1 MNKKYQIF
9 ISSTYKDLK
18 PARRKVTE
26 TILSMGHFPVG
37 MEMFGASD
45 DEQWKIIKETID
57 TSDYYLVII
66 GKCLGTIVP
75 GEEISYTQKEF
86 RYALEKKIPV
96 IGFIMSDEG
105 EPAKTYQETD
115 PIRIEKLNSFKKELE
130 TGRTTDYWTTTD
142 NLATRVAIS
151 LPKEMKKHPMI
162 GWTRGEDN
170 NIKNKCECI
179 ISSTTDISIESKVML
194 FYASEEGNIIVSKT
208 MSGDEYIA
216 GNHPL
221 NATNELREQAKW
233 CEALDE
239 LIKAG
244 YVKCVNQNDYI
255 YQVTAKGYKKSDS
268 LKKEYGIE
276 SNLSQSEL
284 IALLNNN

>member
-1 MNKKYQIF
+1 MSKKYQVF

-45 DEQWKIIKETID
+45 DEQWNIIKETID
-57 TSDYYLVII
+57 TSDYYLVIV

-115 PIRIEKLNSFKKELE
+115 SIRIEKLNSFKKELE
-130 TGRTTDYWTTTD
+130 TGRTTDYWTTPD
-142 NLATRVAIS
+142 DLATRVAIS

-162 GWTRGEDN
+162 GWIRAEESKMMN
-170 NIKNKCECI
+170 NSKGIV
-179 ISSTTDISIESKVML
+179 SSNADISIESKVML
-194 FYASEEGNIIVSKT
+194 FYASEEGNVIVSKT

-239 LIKAG
+239 LINAG
-244 YVKCVNQNDYI
+244 YVKCVNQKDYI
-255 YQVTAKGYKKSDS
+255 YKVTKKGYNESDS
-268 LKKEYGIE
+268 LKKEYEIGPG
-276 SNLSQSEL
+276 LSPSEL
-284 IALLNNN
+284 MALLNNK